1 MIFAVGNRALRIALV
16 CVIPHVTS
24 LVDIS
29 TSSAQS
35 IDAFTVSGIAIDS
48 TAETANEARGV
59 ALSSG
64 QREALGRLMRRL
76 TLREYYPQLPN
87 LEDSSIASLV
97 QGIEIQGEKT
107 SSRRYLADLMVSFKK
122 NEVRALLRGSGVPF
136 SETPSRPL
144 LVLPVYEA
152 AGARNL
158 WDDPNPWW
166 AAWQARAEQES
177 VVPFVVPVGDL
188 TDVATIG
195 ARQALS
201 GEAKPL
207 AALAKRYGVEDV
219 LVVHAVLRQDLAAGI
234 PRLAVTL
241 NRHGPEG
248 STVVVESFSGVSRTM
263 VDVLLERAADEIVVK
278 IEENWKRLTLLR
290 FENEGSLSARVPL
303 SGIGDWVE
311 IRSRLSRA
319 AEISRVETIEI
330 NREAAQ
336 VALHYFGSPHQ
347 LAVTLA
353 QRALDLVEEDGYW
366 FVRLREKRAVAEGG
380 NRAVD
385 E

>member
-1 MIFAVGNRALRIALV
+1 MIFAVGNRAVRIALV
-16 CVIPHVTS
+16 CVIPHVAY
-24 LVDIS
+24 LAEIS
-29 TSSAQS
+29 ASCAQP
-35 IDAFTVSGIAIDS
+35 IDSFTVSGIAIDS
-48 TAETANEARGV
+48 TAKTAIEARGV

-64 QREALGRLMRRL
+64 QREALERLMRRL
-76 TLREYYPQLPN
+76 TLREYFPQIPR
-87 LEDSSIASLV
+87 LEDSAIASLV
-97 QGIEIQGEKT
+97 QGIEIQEEKT
-107 SSRRYLADLMVSFKK
+107 SSRRYLANLTVSFKK
-122 NEVRALLRGSGVPF
+122 NEIRALLRGSGIPF
-136 SETPSRPL
+136 SEAPSRPL

-166 AAWQARAEQES
+166 AAWQARAEHES
-177 VVPFVVPVGDL
+177 VVPFIVPVGDL

-195 ARQALS
+195 AQQALA
-201 GEAKPL
+201 GAVKPL
-207 AALAKRYGVEDV
+207 AALAKRYDVEDV

-234 PRLAVTL
+234 PRLAVTMH
-241 NRHGPEG
+241 RHGPEG
-248 STVVVESFSGVSRTM
+248 SSVVVESFSGVSRTM
-263 VDVLLERAADEIVVK
+263 VDVLLERAADEVATK

-290 FENEGSLSARVPL
+290 FENEGLLSARVPL
-303 SGIGDWVE
+303 SGVGDWVE

-319 AEISRVETIEI
+319 AEISRVEILEI

-353 QRALDLVEEDGYW
+353 QRDLDLVEEEGYW
-366 FVRLREKRAVAEGG
+366 FVRLREKRGVAAGG
-380 NRAVD
+380 NRAGA